1 MNVDLVS
8 ITLKACSYLAVLQ
21 AAGTALFLLLFG
33 QTLVASAEVI
43 RRLGL
48 ACALLGVASLLART
62 LVMLAAALA
71 PAFTLIQ
78 ADLAQSMG
86 APDVVAVARKLMPP
100 DGRLAAIS
108 DSMEL
113 TFPAARRIGGV
124 WVNRHNSMWRY
135 NTAKWILDNRNPD
148 AAETA
153 RLNAVIAT
161 DRADLAEDISRGAPD
176 VVMIES
182 REGIRNADAIAG
194 YSLELADAIGDALQ
208 IGAFPLVLGG
218 DCSILLGSMIALKRR
233 GPTKLFFVD
242 GHSDFFVP
250 EQSGTGGAAGMD
262 LALVAGFGPE
272 LLSDIEGLKPYVALG
287 DIAMLADRAVGAKPS
302 PRIPTAA
309 RSGMNYRSL
318 AQLRRDGAAAT
329 ARSSLDAI
337 SASGAGGFW
346 IHYDVD
352 ALNSEIM
359 PAVDSPQADGLSFAE
374 AEELIGAAIE
384 HPHALGLQ
392 VTIFDPD
399 LDPTGRLARDL
410 SAHLQRILARRAK

>member
-1 MNVDLVS
+1 MPKRPLFIIEAPSNLGLMPLRPPTEPGVRRMSDALR
-8 ITLKACSYLAVLQ
+8 
-21 AAGTALFLLLFG
+21 AAGLHEALKPERILR
-33 QTLVASAEVI
+33 VD
-43 RRLGL
+43 
-48 ACALLGVASLLART
+48 
-62 LVMLAAALA
+62 A
-71 PAFTLIQ
+71 PAYE
-78 ADLAQSMG
+78 
-86 APDVVAVARKLMPP
+86 PDEQR
-100 DGRLAAIS
+100 AIN
-108 DSMEL
+108 
-113 TFPAARRIGGV
+113 V
-124 WVNRHNSMWRY
+124 
-135 NTAKWILDNRNPD
+135 
-148 AAETA
+148 
-153 RLNAVIAT
+153 
-161 DRADLAEDISRGAPD
+161 
-176 VVMIES
+176 
-182 REGIRNADAIAG
+182 RNADAIAG

-233 GPTKLFFVD
+233 GRTKLFFVD